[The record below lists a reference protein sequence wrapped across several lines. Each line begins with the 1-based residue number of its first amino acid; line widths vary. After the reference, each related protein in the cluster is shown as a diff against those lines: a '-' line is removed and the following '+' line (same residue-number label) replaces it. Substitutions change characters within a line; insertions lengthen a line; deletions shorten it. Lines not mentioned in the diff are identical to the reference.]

1 MNDARKNIKTLCF
14 HKRPCFHSRRKLPVP
29 SKKHCSSFLSA
40 NSSLTSTSGSVC
52 SCYTNHSIR
61 PSRKRTCLSLQNQG
75 YSEAT
80 HHCSEA
86 TQHCWVLSK
95 HLAFATHVFY
105 KYILLL
111 YVQKPCTVA
120 NFGGHL
126 HIQLLHMGL
135 WPTGKKLLVQHL
147 FLTLWEDEKPK
158 SRISPNSSLVRSTS
172 CLSSKCLLTVCSLTR
187 WRDWRILSPSLYKGP
202 DSRMGA
208 PTPWLCLLVSWEY
221 HFTGS

>member
-1 MNDARKNIKTLCF
+1 MTLGKILKLCF

-29 SKKHCSSFLSA
+29 SKNTAVHSSVQ
-40 NSSLTSTSGSVC
+40 TPVWPSTSGSVC
-52 SCYTNHSIR
+52 LCYTNHSIC
-61 PSRKRTCLSLQNQG
+61 PSRTRTCLSPQNQG
-75 YSEAT
+75 YSEGT
-80 HHCSEA
+80 H
-86 TQHCWVLSK
+86 HCWVLSK

-147 FLTLWEDEKPK
+147 FLTPWEDEKPK
-158 SRISPNSSLVRSTS
+158 NRISPNSSLVRSTS

-202 DSRMGA
+202 DSRLGA
-208 PTPWLCLLVSWEY
+208 PTPWLCLLVAWEY

>member
-1 MNDARKNIKTLCF
+1 MTLGKILKLCF
-14 HKRPCFHSRRKLPVP
+14 HKRPCFHSRRKLPVS
-29 SKKHCSSFLSA
+29 SKNTAVHSSVQ
-40 NSSLTSTSGSVC
+40 TPVWPSTSGSVC
-52 SCYTNHSIR
+52 SCYTNHSMC
-61 PSRKRTCLSLQNQG
+61 PSRKCTCLSPQNQG

-95 HLAFATHVFY
+95 HLGFATHVFY
-105 KYILLL
+105 KYNFLL

-120 NFGGHL
+120 NFCGHL

-147 FLTLWEDEKPK
+147 FLTLREDEKPK

-187 WRDWRILSPSLYKGP
+187 WRDWRILAPSLYKGP

-208 PTPWLCLLVSWEY
+208 PTPWLCLLVAWEY